1 VRRILQNLRQ
11 ARFDGVWF
19 WIFAAVVAIAAAAAA
34 VAPVLYRTAVL
45 GSGFLAQRL
54 CGDVFISKRD
64 PDAVLAE
71 DLSGPGYELLWFFQ
85 PRVDRER
92 RLVTASAFGIGRQIS
107 VFREG
112 FGCTHVVG
120 KSEGELRD
128 QTANLLATTPAPDLH
143 ALWPEGE
150 RVDLE
155 ALPQGVDGPALERAM
170 DAAFAEPDPAH
181 PRHTRAL
188 VVVYQGRIVAER
200 YAPGF
205 DAGMPLLGWSLT
217 KAALNALVGEC
228 VGDGKLALGDRALLP
243 EWQGSEDPRRDITLD
258 ELLRMTSGLAFDEA
272 YSSFSSDITQ
282 MLFVQG
288 DMAGFAASKPLIHPP
303 GTVWHYSGGTSLI
316 LSRLLRNSFQSERDY
331 LRFPRERLFDPL
343 AMRSA
348 VIEADDSGTLFAAS
362 FMYASARDWARLGL
376 LFEQDGMW
384 QGRRLLPEDWV
395 AYTLTPA
402 SAAPD
407 GRYGAHWLKRSPIT
421 CSATTSRSSPS
432 SRRASSC
439 SCALASRMAQT
450 QPNLREI
457 LRPSSARSR
466 QSVRN
471 KSLGLSPIRCG
482 EAISCAGTAAR
493 GTGFIIVRRFKA
505 MFQSEMKNAL
515 DAESVRQ
522 AARAATRRCGFSP
535 EALETLERTMDEVW
549 TELAADGVAGGRALR
564 NRLAQKLIAF
574 ACQGRADSQAKEL
587 LLRTF
592 RNETLAA
599 LHAGHVPAKPW
610 SAA

>member
-1 VRRILQNLRQ
+1 MRTASRPS
-11 ARFDGVWF
+11 VWF
-19 WIFAAVVAIAAAAAA
+19 WIFVAVVAIAAAATA
-34 VAPVLYRTAVL
+34 VAPGLYRTAVL

-64 PDAVLAE
+64 PDGVLAE
-71 DLSGPGYELLWFFQ
+71 DLSGPGYELVWLFQ
-85 PRVDRER
+85 PSVDRER
-92 RLVTASAFGIGRQIS
+92 RLVAASAFGIGRQIS

-120 KSEGELRD
+120 KSDGELRD
-128 QTANLLATTPAPDLH
+128 ETVNLFATTEAPDLH

-205 DAGMPLLGWSLT
+205 DAGMPLLGWSLS
-217 KAALNALVGEC
+217 KAALNALVGER
-228 VGDGKLALGDRALLP
+228 VADGKLALGDRALLP

-272 YSSFSSDITQ
+272 YSNFSSDITQ

-288 DMAGFAASKPLIHPP
+288 DMAAFAASKPLIHPP

-348 VIEADDSGTLFAAS
+348 VIEADDSGTIVAAS

-376 LFEQDGMW
+376 LFQQDGTW
-384 QGRRLLPEDWV
+384 QGRRLLPEGWV

-407 GRYGAHWLKRSPIT
+407 GRYGAHMWLKIPEARDLGEPPMLEESYYMLGYDQQVIAVIP
-421 CSATTSRSSPS
+421 SRE
-432 SRRASSC
+432 
-439 SCALASRMAQT
+439 LV
-450 QPNLREI
+450 L
-457 LRPSSARSR
+457 
-466 QSVRN
+466 VR
-471 KSLGLSPIRCG
+471 LGLSHDND
-482 EAISCAGTAAR
+482 S
-493 GTGFIIVRRFKA
+493 
-505 MFQSEMKNAL
+505 
-515 DAESVRQ
+515 
-522 AARAATRRCGFSP
+522 
-535 EALETLERTMDEVW
+535 
-549 TELAADGVAGGRALR
+549 TELAR
-564 NRLAQKLIAF
+564 N
-574 ACQGRADSQAKEL
+574 
-587 LLRTF
+587 
-592 RNETLAA
+592 LAA
-599 LHAGHVPAKPW
+599 IVRAFPAKR
-610 SAA
+610 SE

>member
-1 VRRILQNLRQ
+1 MRSASR
-11 ARFDGVWF
+11 ASVWF
-19 WIFAAVVAIAAAAAA
+19 WIFAAVVAVAAAAAA

-71 DLSGPGYELLWFFQ
+71 DLNGAGYELLWFFQ
-85 PRVDRER
+85 PSVDRER

-128 QTANLLATTPAPDLH
+128 ETANLFATTEAPDLH
-143 ALWPEGE
+143 AVWPEGE

-155 ALPQGVDGPALERAM
+155 ALPQGVDRPALERAM

-188 VVVYQGRIVAER
+188 VVVYRGRIVAER

-217 KAALNALVGEC
+217 KAALNALVGER
-228 VGDGKLALGDRALLP
+228 VADGKLALGDSALLP

-272 YSSFSSDITQ
+272 YSNFSSDITQ

-316 LSRLLRNSFQSERDY
+316 LSRLLRISFQRERDY
-331 LRFPRERLFDPL
+331 LRLPRERLFDPL

-348 VIEADDSGTLFAAS
+348 VIEADD
-362 FMYASARDWARLGL
+362 
-376 LFEQDGMW
+376 
-384 QGRRLLPEDWV
+384 
-395 AYTLTPA
+395 
-402 SAAPD
+402 
-407 GRYGAHWLKRSPIT
+407 
-421 CSATTSRSSPS
+421 
-432 SRRASSC
+432 
-439 SCALASRMAQT
+439 
-450 QPNLREI
+450 
-457 LRPSSARSR
+457 
-466 QSVRN
+466 
-471 KSLGLSPIRCG
+471 
-482 EAISCAGTAAR
+482 
-493 GTGFIIVRRFKA
+493 
-505 MFQSEMKNAL
+505 
-515 DAESVRQ
+515 
-522 AARAATRRCGFSP
+522 
-535 EALETLERTMDEVW
+535 
-549 TELAADGVAGGRALR
+549 
-564 NRLAQKLIAF
+564 
-574 ACQGRADSQAKEL
+574 
-587 LLRTF
+587 
-592 RNETLAA
+592 
-599 LHAGHVPAKPW
+599 
-610 SAA
+610 